1 MTSRA
6 ASAYNE
12 LMNYRTLSNVHN
24 HTMFSDG
31 KNTAEEMVQAALGLG
46 FHTLGFSEHGPA
58 DYDDAAMPAERMADY
73 CTEILRLREKYA
85 GRIHIL
91 LGLEHDWLS
100 PVVPDSLDYAI
111 ESVHYV
117 QKDGQLW
124 CVDWTR
130 EKQETAIRELYGG
143 NPYALCRD
151 YFRTVCA
158 SIEGTS
164 ADILGHIELVMKFN
178 EARDLFDDADPR
190 YLGPAL
196 ACAELAAKSGLLI
209 EINTGAMAKGYRTAP
224 YPGAAMLRRI
234 SECGGRILLS
244 SDCHDARLLN
254 HSFGL
259 AEALAKACGFRTAW
273 EYRGAKQVE
282 YLL

>member
-1 MTSRA
+1 
-6 ASAYNE
+6 
-12 LMNYRTLSNVHN
+12 MNYRTLSNVHS
-24 HTMFSDG
+24 HTTFSDG

-46 FHTLGFSEHGPA
+46 FNTLGFSEHGPA
-58 DYDDAAMPAERMADY
+58 DYDDAAMPADRMGEYRA
-73 CTEILRLREKYA
+73 EVLRLRKKYA

-100 PVVPDSLDYAI
+100 PAAPDGLDYAI

-124 CVDWTR
+124 SVDWTR

-143 NPYALCRD
+143 DPYALCRD

-196 ACAELAAKSGLLI
+196 TCAELAAKSGLLI
-209 EINTGAMAKGYRTAP
+209 EINTGAMAKGYRTDP

-244 SDCHDARLLN
+244 SDCHDARLLD

-273 EYRGAKQVE
+273 EYRGARQVE

>member
-1 MTSRA
+1 
-6 ASAYNE
+6 
-12 LMNYRTLSNVHN
+12 MNTAEYTTRSNVHS
-24 HTMFSDG
+24 HTTFADG
-31 KNTAEEMVQAALGLG
+31 RDTAEEMAQAALALG

-58 DYDDAAMPAERMADY
+58 DYDDAAMPADRMGEYRA
-73 CTEILRLREKYA
+73 EVLRLRKKYA

-100 PVVPDSLDYAI
+100 PAAPDGLDYAI

-124 CVDWTR
+124 SVDWTR

-143 NPYALCRD
+143 DSYALCRD

-196 ACAELAAKSGLLI
+196 ECAELAARSGLLI
-209 EINTGAMAKGYRTAP
+209 EINTGAMAKGYRTDP

-244 SDCHDARLLN
+244 SDCHDARLLD
-254 HSFGL
+254 HSFDL

-273 EYRGAKQVE
+273 EYRGARQVE
-282 YLL
+282 YQL